1 MAKIPLPERGQPL
14 DLSYIYQ
21 VATAINDISSEISP
35 SIYKYVSIDTP
46 TAGPQNIRASESR
59 IIAGYQDVAINSN
72 VNSGNQQTFSYSF
85 KTDFKYPPIVTATL
99 INIGNTP
106 AGQNVSVILTNV
118 STSAAEGVVKFNSS
132 GDLSVGVNLIAI
144 GVPN

>member
-59 IIAGYQDVAINSN
+59 IIAGYLDVVSNSN
-72 VNSGNQQTFSYSF
+72 VNSGNQQTFTYPF

-99 INIGNTP
+99 INVGNTP
-106 AGQNVSVILTNV
+106 AGQNVSVVLSNV
-118 STSAAEGVVKFNSS
+118 STSAIEGVVKFNSS
-132 GDLSVGVNLIAI
+132 GDLSVGINLIAI

>member
-14 DLSYIYQ
+14 DLSYMYQ

-59 IIAGYQDVAINSN
+59 IIAG
-72 VNSGNQQTFSYSF
+72 
-85 KTDFKYPPIVTATL
+85 
-99 INIGNTP
+99 
-106 AGQNVSVILTNV
+106 
-118 STSAAEGVVKFNSS
+118 
-132 GDLSVGVNLIAI
+132 
-144 GVPN
+144 

>member
-21 VATAINDISSEISP
+21 LATAINDISSEISP

-46 TAGPQNIRASESR
+46 TAGPQNIRASEAR
-59 IIAGYQDVAINSN
+59 IIGGYLDIVNNSN
-72 VNSGNQQTFSYSF
+72 VNSGNEKPFIYNF
-85 KTDFKYPPIVTATL
+85 RTDFKFPPIVTATL
-99 INIGNTP
+99 INVGNTP

>member
-46 TAGPQNIRASESR
+46 AAGPQNIRVSESR
-59 IIAGYQDVAINSN
+59 IIAGYLDIANNSN
-72 VNSGNQQTFSYSF
+72 VNSGNEKPFRYPF

-118 STSAAEGVVKFNSS
+118 STSAAEGVIKFGSS
-132 GDLSVGVNLIAI
+132 GDLSIGVNLIAI

>member
-59 IIAGYQDVAINSN
+59 IIAGYQDVTINSN
-72 VNSGNQQTFSYSF
+72 VNSGNQQTFTYPF